1 MLYFPLNLSRG
12 GRKGDGERQCLCM
25 YKKGESSKR
34 GGGRKRNFLLESHKQ
49 RFSRPSISLY
59 AFCPL
64 PPRFFPK
71 RNSKMGALPCFVFF
85 PLRFLASLGE
95 YKTGPPPDPS
105 MPTLLFSCPSSS
117 KYLER
122 GSGKKRR
129 SNCSLP
135 PLLLGR
141 LSPKLG
147 RWQAGKKSLLAAIR
161 ANCAAAHVVHRWQR
175 H

>member
-1 MLYFPLNLSRG
+1 MLYFPLNLSRGG

-85 PLRFLASLGE
+85 PLRFLASLGK

-122 GSGKKRR
+122 GSERKKGAAIAPCPR
-129 SNCSLP
+129 

-147 RWQAGKKSLLAAIR
+147 RWQAGKKV
-161 ANCAAAHVVHRWQR
+161 C
-175 H
+175 